1 VARRILEA
9 LKTVVIAVLL
19 LNILFLSLLALPVS
33 TVSRLSLPGFLA
45 AALGVPEQP
54 DVRDETGDGNNAAA
68 KPVLLSICQEA
79 GRSSIRRD
87 PEAMEIAYERFGPF
101 LRTGLTTAAG
111 GTAHTDDWS
120 FLDAPGVLFFY
131 DGSIPAQAL
140 CRWLEGQDCAV
151 TDVCGGYAL
160 SCEADGVILY
170 TIAGSQIRRY
180 TTNVSH
186 ASLIALLGEY
196 TPDGAEFAYKRQDST
211 AAPLTLWETVV
222 SVPDC
227 ATENPVTAE
236 FSRAMAAALDF
247 NPYGS
252 GTYTDP
258 DGSTV
263 YTESDRS
270 LTVEPDGSV
279 LLAVSGESYA
289 RFHAA
294 SASAADLID
303 TAGAL
308 LDVVFGTAPGEAEV
322 YLCDFWQEGEVT
334 RLSYRYHFAGMPIY
348 PTCAEIT
355 FLGSRF
361 ADLRCTL
368 RTFEQRSTSSTLLP
382 LPQAAAIAEP
392 GKLLFP
398 AYDLSA
404 AGAVKAGWRAQ

>member
-1 VARRILEA
+1 MARRILEA

-19 LNILFLSLLALPVS
+19 LNILFLALLVLPVS

-45 AALGVPEQP
+45 AALGVPERPAVQ
-54 DVRDETGDGNNAAA
+54 DETADGHIAAA
-68 KPVLLSICQEA
+68 NPVLLSICQEA

-87 PEAMEIAYERFGPF
+87 PEAMENAYGRFGPF
-101 LRTGLTTAAG
+101 LRTGLATAVDGEAY
-111 GTAHTDDWS
+111 TDDWN
-120 FLDAPGVLFFY
+120 FLDAPGVLFLY

-140 CRWLEGQDCAV
+140 CRWLDGQDSAV
-151 TDVCGGYAL
+151 ADICSGYAL

-170 TIAGSQIRRY
+170 TIAGRDVRRY
-180 TTNVSH
+180 TTNVSY
-186 ASLIALLGEY
+186 ASLTALLGEY

-211 AAPLTLWETVV
+211 AGPLTLWETVV
-222 SVPDC
+222 AIPDC
-227 ATENPVTAE
+227 VTENPFTAD

-247 NPYGS
+247 NPYGA

-279 LLAVSGESYA
+279 LLAVSGENYT
-289 RFHAA
+289 RFHASST
-294 SASAADLID
+294 SATDLID

-308 LDVVFGTAPGEAEV
+308 LDVVFGTAPGEAAV
-322 YLCDFWQEGEVT
+322 YLCNFWQEGEIS
-334 RLSYRYHFAGMPIY
+334 RLSYRYHIGGVPVY
-348 PTCAEIT
+348 PTCAEVT
-355 FLGSRF
+355 FLGSHF

-368 RTFEQRSTSSTLLP
+368 RTFEQSGTVSTLLP
-382 LPQAAAIAEP
+382 IPQAAAIAEP
-392 GKLLFP
+392 GKVLFP

-404 AGAVKAGWRAQ
+404 PGTVKAGWRAQ